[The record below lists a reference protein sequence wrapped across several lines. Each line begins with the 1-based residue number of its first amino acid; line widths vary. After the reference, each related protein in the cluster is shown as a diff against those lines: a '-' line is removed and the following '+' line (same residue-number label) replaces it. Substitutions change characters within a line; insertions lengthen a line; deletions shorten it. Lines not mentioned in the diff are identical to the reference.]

1 MQCVSVAGVG
11 TGGER
16 VDDGGDMVEV
26 LLLLRHVTELV
37 AMVAPM
43 SPIEHVCT
51 GIYLAR
57 CTCTAQ
63 G

>member
-1 MQCVSVAGVG
+1 M
-11 TGGER
+11 
-16 VDDGGDMVEV
+16 DDGGDGVEV
-26 LLLLRHVTELV
+26 LLLLRHVTVLV
-37 AMVAPM
+37 AIVA
-43 SPIEHVCT
+43 PIEHVCT